1 MHKIL
6 IRPAARNDIK
16 KIWHYTYKNWGE
28 QQADTYT
35 FSLGQAINEIPENP
49 EIGSSIEHVRKG
61 FRLYHFKHHFVIYR
75 MSSTVID
82 IVRVLGENMEVKR
95 HL

>member
-16 KIWHYTYKNWGE
+16 KIWLYTYNNWGE
-28 QQADTYT
+28 QQAESYT
-35 FSLGQAINEIPENP
+35 DSLGQAINEIPDNP

-61 FRLYHFKHHFVIYR
+61 YRLYHFKHHLVIYH
-75 MSSTVID
+75 MTATAVD
-82 IVRVLGENMEVKR
+82 IVRVLGESMEVRR